1 MSALF
6 WLGAAL
12 LLALAL
18 AFVLPP
24 LWRGRGATGAQA
36 AGANVAVYRDQL
48 AEAERDLAADLITQ
62 DRFDQLKAEIQRRV
76 LEDTAAAPA
85 SQAASAAAGQPSRR
99 TAWVLLLVLPLASVA
114 TYLALGRP
122 DAARPVAAAEA
133 AAEHQVT
140 AEQIQAMVQT
150 LADRL
155 KAKPD
160 DVEGWQMLARSYAAM
175 GRPTDAVA
183 ALRQVVTLKPG
194 DAGVLADLADMLTMA
209 QDRRF
214 DGEPQRLID
223 QALALDAQHPKALAL
238 AGSAAFD
245 RNDFAAAQALW
256 QRLLA
261 GLPADSELAQQV
273 RGGIAEA
280 QQRQAA
286 AGAGAGAGP
295 GAGVAPPQAAGTA
308 PSAAAASAPTAATAA
323 GLRGQVSVSPQ
334 LLAQVPAG
342 ATLFVFARA
351 AQGSRMPLA
360 IVRQPVPAAG
370 GWPLAF
376 TLDDSTSMAAGASL
390 SQAGQVVVVA
400 RISKSG
406 NATPQSGDL
415 FGESAPLATNA
426 QGLQLVIDR
435 VQP

>member
-24 LWRGRGATGAQA
+24 LWRGRGAAGAQA

-62 DRFDQLKAEIQRRV
+62 DRFEQLKAEIQRRV
-76 LEDTAAAPA
+76 LEDTAAAAASPA
-85 SQAASAAAGQPSRR
+85 SSAAAGSSRR
-99 TAWVLLLVLPLASVA
+99 TAWALLLVLPLASVA
-114 TYLALGRP
+114 TYLVLGRP
-122 DAARPVAAAEA
+122 DAARPLAAAEA

-140 AEQIQAMVQT
+140 SEQIQAMVQT

-223 QALALDAQHPKALAL
+223 QALALDARHPKALAL

-261 GLPADSELAQQV
+261 QLPADSELAQQV

-280 QQRQAA
+280 QQRQAGTAPAPATATAAAPAQAASPGASQPA
-286 AGAGAGAGP
+286 AGAA
-295 GAGVAPPQAAGTA
+295 V
-308 PSAAAASAPTAATAA
+308 
-323 GLRGQVSVSPQ
+323 LRGQVRVSPQ

-360 IVRQPVPAAG
+360 IVRQTVPASG

-406 NATPQSGDL
+406 NATPQQGDL
-415 FGESAPLATNA
+415 FGESAPLAVNA
-426 QGLQLVIDR
+426 QGVQLVIDR

>member
-24 LWRGRGATGAQA
+24 LWRGRGAAGAQA

-62 DRFDQLKAEIQRRV
+62 DRFEQLKAEIQRRV
-76 LEDTAAAPA
+76 LEDTAAAAASPA
-85 SQAASAAAGQPSRR
+85 SSAAAGSSRR
-99 TAWVLLLVLPLASVA
+99 TAWALLLVLPLASVA

-122 DAARPVAAAEA
+122 DAARPLAAAEA

-140 AEQIQAMVQT
+140 SEQIQAMVQT

-223 QALALDAQHPKALAL
+223 QALALDTRHPKALAL

-261 GLPADSELAQQV
+261 QLPADSELAQQV

-280 QQRQAA
+280 QQRQAGTAPAPATATATAAAPAQAASPGASQPA
-286 AGAGAGAGP
+286 AGAA
-295 GAGVAPPQAAGTA
+295 V
-308 PSAAAASAPTAATAA
+308 
-323 GLRGQVSVSPQ
+323 LRGQVRVSPQ

-360 IVRQPVPAAG
+360 IVRQTVPASG

-406 NATPQSGDL
+406 NATPQPGDL
-415 FGESAPLATNA
+415 FGESAPLAVNA
-426 QGLQLVIDR
+426 QGVQLVIDR